1 MKRPGTER
9 IGKLAVARNVAELRR
24 RVRAWRR
31 AGETVA
37 LVPTMGALHAGH
49 LALVMRARELCD
61 RVVASLFVNPTQFAP
76 NEDFAR
82 YPRDE
87 SGDAAKLAAARCDL
101 LYAPPLEEMYPQG
114 FSTSVS
120 VGALAD
126 GQCGRFRPGH
136 FAGVATVVTKLLQQA
151 QADVACFGEKD
162 WQQLQVIRRVVRDLD
177 IAVRI
182 EGVPIVREADG
193 LALSSRNA
201 YLSPAER
208 AAAPALQRTLRD
220 IARRLERGE
229 ASVAAALE
237 AAVGELGR
245 AGFTK
250 IDYVDAVEAETLA
263 PLARADRPGRIL
275 AAAWLCRTRLID
287 NVPLQPAG

>member
-1 MKRPGTER
+1 MAGGHHSMGERSRRSGSAAGAAQRCRSLRLPRDLRRSTSQRSMKRPGTER

-61 RVVASLFVNPTQFAP
+61 RVVASLFVNPIQVAP

-136 FAGVATVVTKLLQQA
+136 FAGV
-151 QADVACFGEKD
+151 
-162 WQQLQVIRRVVRDLD
+162 
-177 IAVRI
+177 
-182 EGVPIVREADG
+182 
-193 LALSSRNA
+193 
-201 YLSPAER
+201 
-208 AAAPALQRTLRD
+208 
-220 IARRLERGE
+220 
-229 ASVAAALE
+229 
-237 AAVGELGR
+237 
-245 AGFTK
+245 TK

-275 AAAWLCRTRLID
+275 AAAWLGRTRLID